1 MMARITDTRP
11 AALTAQEPSLTRLPR
26 PALRQAAR
34 ALPGHARSYNLALVL
49 QTLYRSGE
57 LSRADLARELGF
69 TRVTAS
75 DLVGEL
81 ITSGYVVELGHREES
96 RPGKPAMLVDINR
109 EGLQIVS
116 LDLAEHQVFRGALM
130 DLDGNILD
138 RCEVPHKASR
148 GEECIREVV
157 GLLRRTVDLA
167 TAPLLGVGVGS
178 PGIVD
183 PSGVVQSAPNLGWF
197 NVDLRRILAEACEVP
212 VTVVNDANAAVLA
225 EISFSSADDDLML
238 IKVGHGVGSG
248 LVVGGRLLLGSRYAA
263 GEIGHVTVGTDGGA
277 QCACGKTGC
286 LETWLS
292 VPNLEAAAAGGDAGT
307 RERVLSEAGQR
318 LGIALAPIVGA
329 LNLSE
334 VVLSGPLNLLGGTLL
349 EAAAVTLRK
358 RTLDEFHSDVTFRM
372 TTQGQD
378 IVLRGA
384 AVMVLSEQLGVA

>member
-1 MMARITDTRP
+1 MKARITDTRP

-26 PALRQAAR
+26 RALRQTPR

-81 ITSGYVVELGHREES
+81 ITNGYVVELGHREES

-138 RCEVPHKASR
+138 RCEVPHTAGR

-197 NVDLRRILAEACEVP
+197 NVDLRRILSEACDVP
-212 VTVVNDANAAVLA
+212 VTVVNDANAAALA
-225 EISFSSADDDLML
+225 EITFSNADDDLML

-248 LVVGGRLLLGSRYAA
+248 LVVGGRLHLGSKYAA
-263 GEIGHVTVGTDGGA
+263 GEIGHVTVGTDGGSE
-277 QCACGKTGC
+277 CACGKTGC

-292 VPNLEAAAAGGDAGT
+292 VPNLEAASAGGGRAK
-307 RERVLSEAGQR
+307 REGALIEAGQR

-334 VVLSGPLNLLGGTLL
+334 VVLSGPLDLLDGTLL
-349 EAAAVTLRK
+349 GAAAQTLRK

-372 TTQGQD
+372 TAQGQD